1 MIVVLMIVG
10 KMTRWQFKS
19 LEVQFVP
26 NIALMAVYVYA
37 CVTQAGADVKLE
49 HSWEIM
55 PLNKDLET
63 IFIHVVEARM

>member
-10 KMTRWQFKS
+10 KMTRWQFKR

-37 CVTQAGADVKLE
+37 YVTQAGADVKLE

-55 PLNKDLET
+55 PSHKDLET
-63 IFIHVVEARM
+63 IFIHVVEVRM